1 MSLSALLSFL
11 FIWVVRSFLCNT
23 VWGYPLPRRIQLTVQ
38 SLTFKALNGLLCADV
53 PLRNYSLTH
62 SASDAHMILLHNNAS
77 AAMIW
82 VLKLVATLRT
92 CRMTQQCDH
101 FFSVSH
107 SIVTLHY
114 FKSYTQLFF
123 CTDLSVS
130 CTCVLVMTCSFCNTL
145 YFNSAGVAL
154 KDNCYCPMMYWCA
167 VKKLLTHSLRWCSY
181 LNVHCRW
188 LRNVHA
194 VCMDMYSSTVCPV
207 AFMYTQKTFLLNFEI
222 ANISRHEAAV
232 A

>member
-123 CTDLSVS
+123 LYRSVRFLHLCAGNDMLLLQHATLQFCWS
-130 CTCVLVMTCSFCNTL
+130 CF
-145 YFNSAGVAL
+145 
-154 KDNCYCPMMYWCA
+154 K
-167 VKKLLTHSLRWCSY
+167 R
-181 LNVHCRW
+181 
-188 LRNVHA
+188 
-194 VCMDMYSSTVCPV
+194 
-207 AFMYTQKTFLLNFEI
+207 
-222 ANISRHEAAV
+222 
-232 A
+232 